1 MSLQLNR
8 LNFWELKKVLTRESL
23 IFIECL
29 QDVLNIKNKLAS
41 LRSYQ
46 NFFLHEFNKSEEK
59 KLDDT
64 RIQILNLEL
73 RFPEGEKVSNFL
85 FNSGVL

>member
-1 MSLQLNR
+1 MQLSR
-8 LNFWELKKVLTRESL
+8 LNFWELKKVLTRDSL

-41 LRSYQ
+41 FHSYQ
-46 NFFLHEFNKSEEK
+46 NFFFSSSIKVK
-59 KLDDT
+59 KKNLDDT

-73 RFPEGEKVSNFL
+73 RFPEGEEVSNFL